1 MSLLLGIF
9 KQQFSFLMIV
19 YYNNNFLPLNEIN
32 ISPFDRGLLFSD
44 GVYEALRTYNHK
56 IFAFEEHIKR
66 LEYSLNQ
73 ISIPFTNLGELKNI
87 CLKLAE
93 LNYFKTDFGIYIQI
107 TRGISF
113 PRKHQFNSDMI
124 PNVFIYVYELADRRR
139 ELLEGVSVILE
150 KDIRWERCD
159 IKTISLLPAVLA
171 KTKAVNKNSYESI
184 FFCND
189 FITEGSHTNF
199 FAVKNNRVITTPLGN
214 YILSGVTRAVVLNLC
229 KENDIYFNEEFINV
243 DDLKNYDEFFITGTT
258 TEITP
263 VVKIDSRIVGNGKPG
278 EMTKFLQDKFFALT
292 KSFK

>member
-1 MSLLLGIF
+1 
-9 KQQFSFLMIV
+9 MIV

>member
-1 MSLLLGIF
+1 
-9 KQQFSFLMIV
+9 MIV

-44 GVYEALRTYNHK
+44 GVYEALRSYNHK

-87 CLKLAE
+87 CLKLAD
-93 LNYFKTDFGIYIQI
+93 LNYIKNDFGIYIQI

-113 PRKHQFNSDMI
+113 PRKHQFNPDMI

-171 KTKAVNKNSYESI
+171 KTKAVDKNSYESI
-184 FFCND
+184 FFRND

-199 FAVKNNRVITTPLGN
+199 FAVKNNRVITAPLGN

-229 KENDIYFNEEFINV
+229 KENDIYFSEEFINV

-263 VVKIDSRIVGNGKPG
+263 VIKIDNRIVGNGKPG
-278 EMTKFLQDKFFALT
+278 EITKFLQDKLFAIT
-292 KSFK
+292 KSLK

>member
-1 MSLLLGIF
+1 
-9 KQQFSFLMIV
+9 MIV

-87 CLKLAE
+87 FLKLAE

-184 FFCND
+184 FFRND

-199 FAVKNNRVITTPLGN
+199 FAVKNNRVITAPLGN

-292 KSFK
+292 ISFK